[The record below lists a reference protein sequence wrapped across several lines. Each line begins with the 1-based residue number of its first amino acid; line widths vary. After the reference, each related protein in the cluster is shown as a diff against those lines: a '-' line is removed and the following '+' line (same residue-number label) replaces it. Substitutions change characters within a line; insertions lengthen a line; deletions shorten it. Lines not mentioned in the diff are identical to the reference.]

1 MDTLANT
8 AWQRKGS
15 CIIFDPESLG
25 EFIASDAVV
34 SLRQALSWLRELP
47 SEPPVGRRTILVSG
61 LETIVE
67 TMEPQEAEAFL
78 CKRIRPLL
86 IHIQNRWTDYGIVF
100 GFSTH
105 PKAFEETTLE
115 EEVLFRRRDRKQVR
129 LSEGLWDGSAT
140 VNMKRIVREGE
151 SPAQEVIIGYH
162 VARIS

>member
-15 CIIFDPESLG
+15 CIIFDQKSLG
-25 EFIASDAVV
+25 PLIAADAVV

-47 SEPPVGRRTILVSG
+47 ATPPVMGRTILVSG
-61 LETIVE
+61 LETIIE

-86 IHIQNRWTDYGIVF
+86 IHIQNRWTDCGIVF

-140 VNMKRIVREGE
+140 VNMKRIIREDE
-151 SPAQEVIIGYH
+151 QPIQEVTIGYH

>member
-1 MDTLANT
+1 MDTIANT
-8 AWQRKGS
+8 AWQRNGS
-15 CIIFDPESLG
+15 CIIFDQKSLG
-25 EFIASDAVV
+25 PLIAADAVV
-34 SLRQALSWLRELP
+34 SLRQALSWLRALP
-47 SEPPVGRRTILVSG
+47 DTPPVAGRTILVSG
-61 LETIVE
+61 LETIIE
-67 TMEPQEAEAFL
+67 TMEPQDAEAFL

-140 VNMKRIVREGE
+140 VNMRRIAREDE
-151 SPAQEVIIGYH
+151 QTTQEVTIGYH

>member
-15 CIIFDPESLG
+15 CIIFDPKSLG
-25 EFIASDAVV
+25 SLIAADAVI
-34 SLRQALSWLRELP
+34 SLREALSWLHALP
-47 SEPPVGRRTILVSG
+47 DTPPVAGRTILVSG
-61 LETIVE
+61 LETIIA
-67 TMEPQEAEAFL
+67 TMEPQDAESFL
-78 CKRIRPLL
+78 CRRIRPLL
-86 IHIQNRWTDYGIVF
+86 IHIQNRWTDCGIVF

-140 VNMKRIVREGE
+140 VNMKRITREGE
-151 SPAQEVIIGYH
+151 QPTQEVTIGYH